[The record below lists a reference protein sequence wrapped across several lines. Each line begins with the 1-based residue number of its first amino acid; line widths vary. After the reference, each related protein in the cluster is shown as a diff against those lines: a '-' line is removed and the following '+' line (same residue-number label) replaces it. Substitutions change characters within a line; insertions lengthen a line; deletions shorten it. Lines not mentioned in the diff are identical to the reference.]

1 MKPKSENTIQATV
14 LQSLLKQALS
24 TVARAATGKSTM
36 PVLEC
41 VLLSQTVDGLRLSAT
56 NLELGVTCRIGARFA
71 EAAFPQDLLAV
82 PAKTFTD
89 LIGTL
94 PEGDVQLIF
103 DPKTMSVQVASGG
116 SKSKIKGI
124 DPKEFPPIPTTAAES
139 SVSLALPAEVGK
151 IIQQVAL
158 AASADQARPVL
169 TGVYLTVQDVGDGT
183 SQLTLSAAD
192 GFRMARRK
200 ATLAAPVSKP
210 INAII
215 PAPAMKELARIAKEA
230 ETITAIID
238 RNRVI
243 FQAGDI
249 TLVSQT
255 IEGAYPNLD
264 QVIPTSFKTRTV
276 LSTADFLKACK
287 QAEIFSRTDHYTTV
301 LDIAGEQIKV
311 GGMSSETGATS
322 TTLAAQSEGTPLS
335 IAFNAVFLKQGIE
348 ALSTPTFALE
358 TNAETS
364 PGVIRPVGE
373 TANEFLYVAMPMH
386 RDVVDVDEAASV
398 AASVANAQPAQGG

>member
-151 IIQQVAL
+151 IIQQVVL
-158 AASADQARPVL
+158 AACADQARPVL
-169 TGVYLTVQDVGDGT
+169 TGVYLTVQDT
-183 SQLTLSAAD
+183 FLTLSAAD

-215 PAPAMKELARIAKEA
+215 PAPAMKELARITKEA

-264 QVIPTSFKTRTV
+264 QVIPTSFKTCTV
-276 LSTADFLKACK
+276 LSTTDFLKACK
-287 QAEIFSRTDHYTTV
+287 QAEIFSRSDHYTTV

-311 GGMSSETGATS
+311 GGMSSETGATT
-322 TTLAAQSEGTPLS
+322 TTLAAQSEGTHLS

-348 ALSTPTFALE
+348 ALNTPSFVLE

-386 RDVVDVDEAASV
+386 RDVVNVDEAASV
-398 AASVANAQPAQGG
+398 AASVVAAQPAQGG

>member
-1 MKPKSENTIQATV
+1 MKQKTDTTIQATV

-56 NLELGVTCRIGARFA
+56 NLELGVICRIGARFA

-103 DPKTMSVQVASGG
+103 DPKTMSMQVASGG

-124 DPKEFPPIPTTAAES
+124 DPKEFPPIPTTAAEG

-151 IIQQVAL
+151 IIQQVVL

-169 TGVYLTVQDVGDGT
+169 TGVYLTVQDT
-183 SQLTLSAAD
+183 LLSLSAAD

-348 ALSTPTFALE
+348 ALNTPTFALE

-398 AASVANAQPAQGG
+398 AASVASAQPAQGG

>member
-151 IIQQVAL
+151 IIQQVVL

-169 TGVYLTVQDVGDGT
+169 TGVYLTVQDT
-183 SQLTLSAAD
+183 LLSLSAAD

-230 ETITAIID
+230 ETVTAIID

-311 GGMSSETGATS
+311 GGMSSETGATT

-398 AASVANAQPAQGG
+398 AASVASAQPAQGG

>member
-151 IIQQVAL
+151 IIQQVVL

-169 TGVYLTVQDVGDGT
+169 TGVYLTVQDAGDGT
-183 SQLTLSAAD
+183 SQLTLSSAD

-200 ATLAAPVSKP
+200 ATLAAPVSNP

-255 IEGAYPNLD
+255 IEGTYPNLD

>member
-56 NLELGVTCRIGARFA
+56 NLELGVTCWIGARFA

-151 IIQQVAL
+151 IIQQVVL

-169 TGVYLTVQDVGDGT
+169 TGVYLTVQDVL
-183 SQLTLSAAD
+183 LTLSAAD

-230 ETITAIID
+230 EAITAIVD
-238 RNRVI
+238 HNRVI

-276 LSTADFLKACK
+276 LSTTDFLKACK
-287 QAEIFSRTDHYTTV
+287 QAEIFSRSDHYTTV

-311 GGMSSETGATS
+311 GGMSSETGATT

-348 ALSTPTFALE
+348 ALNTPTFALE

-398 AASVANAQPAQGG
+398 AASVVAAQPAQGG